1 MVTKAKA
8 TPAPAVARKKLQP
21 LARGL
26 GRRKTA
32 IARVLLRRGSGALT
46 INGIDYKKYFET
58 NVNRAEA
65 FSPFRV
71 VPVGNNYDIEANVN
85 GGGLC
90 AQAGAVKVGIAR
102 ALVSIDEAV
111 RPVLRQH
118 GMLTMDSRRK
128 ERKKYG
134 QKAARRKFQFVKR

>member
-1 MVTKAKA
+1 MATKTKATA
-8 TPAPAVARKKLQP
+8 AAPAKKMQP
-21 LARGL
+21 LTQSV
-26 GRRKTA
+26 GRRKSA
-32 IARVLLRRGSGALT
+32 IAREWLRRGSGALI
-46 INGIDYKKYFET
+46 INGKDYKNYFET
-58 NVNRAEA
+58 DVNRAEA
-65 FSPFRV
+65 SSPFRI
-71 VPVGNNYDIEANVN
+71 VPVSANYDIEANVA

-102 ALVSIDEAV
+102 ALVAMDDAV
-111 RPVLRQH
+111 RSVLRQH